1 MTFVITFFTGI
12 YGNGIIFPGFFVP
25 SGLGDGVPPAGGTGV
40 SSVAGG
46 AVTEGISYDHLK
58 ARLNIPC
65 CKDVYYEL
73 YRRFFWILSQVRK

>member
-12 YGNGIIFPGFFVP
+12 YGNGIIFPGFCVP

-46 AVTEGISYDHLK
+46 KTAREPVQMQNIHLK
-58 ARLNIPC
+58 
-65 CKDVYYEL
+65 
-73 YRRFFWILSQVRK
+73 QRKTGHLLQYLKRMYQ

>member
-12 YGNGIIFPGFFVP
+12 YGNGIIFPGFCVP

-46 AVTEGISYDHLK
+46 AVTEGIS
-58 ARLNIPC
+58 
-65 CKDVYYEL
+65 
-73 YRRFFWILSQVRK
+73 S